1 MPLVPLNGIEINYRD
16 EGRGEDLLLVHNLT
30 SNITGFDRNFPE
42 LSRHYRT
49 VAADLRG
56 HGLTTHEENEAAAA
70 GFYTFDNM
78 VDDQL
83 ALLDKLGIERFYL
96 FGQAFWGANVALH
109 LFDRVPDRVKGLVI
123 SSTYMIINDD
133 REKAYDALGEKAQ
146 QNFRRMHE
154 QARTEGMMTVY
165 QDRLASGQFWGPKV
179 LGSPDILEAF
189 AAAHRLT
196 SPTAFVTIPQLSR
209 ERRAGIAAKLSDR
222 GLPLMLLLGED
233 ETPHERKLFID
244 EMRADYPGTHVLLL
258 PGTGHYPTIE
268 NPADFNRA
276 LLDFYAGVARYGDT
290 RADTENNSDTT
301 PEEASA

>member
-1 MPLVPLNGIEINYRD
+1 MPLAALNGIEINYRD
-16 EGRGEDLLLVHNLT
+16 EGQGDDLVLVHNLT

-56 HGLTTHEENEAAAA
+56 HGLTTHEEDEAAAA

-83 ALLDKLGIERFYL
+83 ALLDKLGIDRFYL

-123 SSTYMIINDD
+123 SSTYMIINDEN
-133 REKAYDALGEKAQ
+133 EKPYDALGEKGR
-146 QNFRRMHE
+146 QNFLRMHE
-154 QARTEGMMTVY
+154 QACNEGMMSVY
-165 QDRLASGQFWGPKV
+165 QDRLTSGQFWGPKV
-179 LGSPDILEAF
+179 LSSPDILESF
-189 AAAHRLT
+189 AEAHRLT
-196 SPTAFVTIPQLSR
+196 SPTAFVTIPKLSR
-209 ERRAGIAAKLSDR
+209 ERRAGIAAKLAER

-233 ETPHERKLFID
+233 ETTHERKLFID
-244 EMRADYPGTHVLLL
+244 EMRADYPDTHVMLL
-258 PGTGHYPTIE
+258 PGAGHYPTIE

-276 LLDFYAGVARYGDT
+276 LLDFYAGVALYGDT
-290 RADTENNSDTT
+290 RADTKNDSGTT
-301 PEEASA
+301 PQEASA

>member
-16 EGRGEDLLLVHNLT
+16 EGRGDDLVLVHNLT

-56 HGLTTHEENEAAAA
+56 HGLTTHEEDEAAAA

-83 ALLDKLGIERFYL
+83 ALLDKLGIDRFYL

-123 SSTYMIINDD
+123 SSTYMIINDAH
-133 REKAYDALGEKAQ
+133 EKAYDALGEEAQ
-146 QNFRRMHE
+146 QNFLRMHE
-154 QARTEGMMTVY
+154 QARNEGMMSVY
-165 QDRLASGQFWGPKV
+165 QDRLTSGQFWGPKV
-179 LGSPDILEAF
+179 LGSPDILQAF

-209 ERRAGIAAKLSDR
+209 ERRVGIAAKLADR

-233 ETPHERKLFID
+233 ETAHERKLFID
-244 EMRADYPGTHVLLL
+244 EMRADYPDTHVLLL
-258 PGTGHYPTIE
+258 PGAGHYPTIE

-276 LLDFYAGVARYGDT
+276 LLDFYAGVALYGDT
-290 RADTENNSDTT
+290 RADTKNDSGTT
-301 PEEASA
+301 PQEASA